1 LKAQPTQ
8 NPSGSDHPSGV
19 CTVCRPPHASALKT
33 GLRLGCALP
42 GRSGVLRLPV
52 AGQSLNLR
60 LVILGALAIAS
71 PAQGQAPA
79 ERARGLGIPLD
90 GTPGPLDAITDVPGV
105 AVGHTTLIQGSG
117 RLRVGAGPVRT
128 GVTAVFPRGT
138 GNLAPVFAGWFSLNG
153 NGEMTGTAWLDD
165 YAQLLY
171 PITITNTNS
180 VGTVRDAI
188 IEWGR
193 TRVSGVFNC
202 CLPVV
207 AETWDGDL
215 NDIYGFHVRKEH
227 VFAALAAARP
237 GPVREGNVGGG
248 TGMQC
253 LGFKGGIGTA
263 SRRIALAH
271 GGFTLGVLV
280 QCNFGLRRQLRVA
293 GVPVGQEITDVEP
306 RQLKDREHGSIIVII
321 ATDAPLLP
329 HQLRRVARRASL
341 GIGRMGGISG
351 AGSGDLFLAFSTTST
366 GTPDSLGVS
375 ALRMLEEERI
385 DPVYEATV
393 QATEEAII
401 NALLAAKTMTG
412 ADDLQV
418 PALPHDRLREV
429 LRRYGRLRP

>member
-1 LKAQPTQ
+1 
-8 NPSGSDHPSGV
+8 
-19 CTVCRPPHASALKT
+19 
-33 GLRLGCALP
+33 
-42 GRSGVLRLPV
+42 
-52 AGQSLNLR
+52 
-60 LVILGALAIAS
+60 
-71 PAQGQAPA
+71 
-79 ERARGLGIPLD
+79 
-90 GTPGPLDAITDVPGV
+90 
-105 AVGHTTLIQGSG
+105 
-117 RLRVGAGPVRT
+117 
-128 GVTAVFPRGT
+128 
-138 GNLAPVFAGWFSLNG
+138 
-153 NGEMTGTAWLDD
+153 MTGTAWLED

-271 GGFTLGVLV
+271 GGFTLGALV